1 MNAENNENLLKV
13 VFSPNFMRCLIN
25 NLSQEDRFLNR
36 AAQKSL
42 KVITQIV
49 DERPSSMP
57 LIISGLVDGNGVYN
71 FDQVTKT
78 KTIEKLLSQADG
90 ENAREAFR
98 AMYLPVVKMER

>member
-42 KVITQIV
+42 NVITQIV
-49 DERPSSMP
+49 DERSSSMP
-57 LIISGLVDGNGVYN
+57 LIISGLIDGNG
-71 FDQVTKT
+71 T
-78 KTIEKLLSQADG
+78 
-90 ENAREAFR
+90 
-98 AMYLPVVKMER
+98 